1 MEDLKKSAE
10 KLESI
15 AENANVIVTEMRVQ
29 WGMMLDTQQ
38 KERMELN
45 RLHAEER
52 ERDRKFFGR
61 IIIGL
66 ILTIVLLLGGII
78 GTAAY
83 LLTNYDF
90 AIATYQDLDIS
101 GDGSQE
107 IHDGI
112 HYNSNPTE

>member
-66 ILTIVLLLGGII
+66 ILTLVLLIGGII
-78 GTAAY
+78 GTAVYILA
-83 LLTNYDF
+83 NYD
-90 AIATYQDLDIS
+90 IGLVTYYQELNTE
-101 GDGSQE
+101 GDGDQN
-107 IHDGI
+107 INDGI
-112 HYNSNPTE
+112 HYNSD